1 MIPGFLFSNSGIYRA
16 ENVNFIVAD
25 FTKFRR
31 TTMDENQVPTG
42 NSTDPSTQKSSEEE
56 IKKSVE
62 AEILE
67 MEKYKWNLGVQL
79 RHDPLQDRSL
89 NDIYC
94 EWIDK
99 YAADFR
105 KFWEEK
111 NKEDLQKIE

>member
-1 MIPGFLFSNSGIYRA
+1 
-16 ENVNFIVAD
+16 
-25 FTKFRR
+25 
-31 TTMDENQVPTG
+31 MDENLAPIDNNAVP
-42 NSTDPSTQKSSEEE
+42 PPEKSSEEE

-62 AEILE
+62 AEIRE
-67 MEKYKWNLGVQL
+67 MEKYKWCLGVQL

-105 KFWEEK
+105 RSWEDKK
-111 NKEDLQKIE
+111 NEGQQPMPN